1 MKRALKITGWTL
13 LGIVVI
19 LVLMAC
25 IAIWLVFTPARL
37 TPIARQVAAKV
48 ITCEHEIGE
57 VELTFFSTF
66 PRFGLRADGILLI
79 NPMAGAR
86 NDTVLAAEHC
96 TATLDV
102 MEFLKHQNLHL
113 HEAVMDNAKVN
124 FYIAPDGT
132 TNITGVLQL
141 WGPAD
146 TTVQDTSG
154 FKLPFEELQIDGA
167 RMHANYITFFDASRD
182 TITAS
187 LGTTDVTVQANSWE
201 DMLVE
206 VDAQHVDA
214 VLKGEVYAEDRHITF
229 RSNMAV
235 DLANKHFVFRDAQ
248 VSLDEYAFTMDGTV
262 DMPDSIAMDLNIKT
276 KQWQIQPFLTV
287 VPAQFTKSLE
297 EIDIDGKIQ
306 VDAALTGYLGSTS
319 FPLITAHAL
328 LNEGAVAYKPM
339 PYVFGDLTMDAVLE
353 MNLNPGQKTGVKI
366 NSLYTTTKE
375 SAVKAKGKVE
385 DLFGDMVL
393 DLALDAD
400 VNIPD
405 FHYFMPEKMD
415 LIGHAQGPV
424 NLRMRLD
431 DLTNVRL
438 DKGNIDADLQL
449 TGIHYGMDSIFA
461 DFPNAHARIYFPNRR
476 PTHPKVRWV
485 RVDMETDQL
494 DLEMATPLK
503 VNLKQSALKVETGNM
518 LSDNPVI
525 YAAVD
530 IKSQQPL
537 YAEMDSMAVT
547 VIAPKLTAYTEYNT
561 QDTTVI
567 PEIQMTLDCH
577 ALDGYYT
584 EYKVKLDDAQLE
596 AMLHGRT
603 SDKSLPAMRAKL
615 NTQKADVQIGKDL
628 AAQTGVLALEAGS
641 RYNPQGEN
649 FLLEWNPRLKVSLRD
664 GILSMPERLPEP
676 ARIPS
681 IDFGYSNREMSI
693 ENARVELGH
702 SDLNLKGKVR
712 QIGPWFRHEAI
723 LEGELDIVSDHC
735 DANQLLTWF
744 SADSGSEEKPAAQ
757 PAQAPAKP
765 AAETTEPEQEPFLV
779 PTDVD
784 LALNTHMREVEIFD
798 QLAKDLKG
806 GLYVRDGK
814 MILDEMGFVCHA
826 AKLQLTAIY
835 RTPRRN
841 HIYVGLDYHM
851 VDVNIDELMAMI
863 PNLDQMVP
871 MLSSFKGAAQFHLAA
886 ETYLNSKYE
895 PKMSTLRGAASLS
908 GKNMVVMDGETFT
921 KISKLLM
928 FNKKT
933 ENVIDSINA
942 ELTVYKNEI
951 DVYPL
956 CISMDN
962 YMVALGGRH
971 KTDMTFD
978 YDINVLK
985 PIYLGVH
992 VGGNMD
998 NLDIKLAKCKFA
1010 KDFRPHWYQ
1019 KTDTQSME
1027 LRRMIKASM
1036 EKNVRIKSDLK

>member
-13 LGIVVI
+13 LGLVVT

-66 PRFGLRADGILLI
+66 PRFGLRADGILLV
-79 NPMAGAR
+79 NPMAGAQ
-86 NDTVLAAEHC
+86 NDTILAAEHC

-102 MEFLKHQNLHL
+102 MEFLKHRNLHL
-113 HEAVMDNAKVN
+113 YEAVMDDAKIN

-141 WGPAD
+141 WPKD
-146 TTVQDTSG
+146 STVQDTAG

-167 RMHANYITFFDASRD
+167 RMHTHYITFFDASRD
-182 TITAS
+182 TTTAT
-187 LGTTDVTVQANSWE
+187 LGTTDVTVQAASWD
-201 DMLVE
+201 DMFVD

-214 VLKGEVYAEDRHITF
+214 VFKGEVYAEDRHITF

-235 DLANKHFVFRDAQ
+235 DLANKHFVFRDSH
-248 VSLDEYAFTMDGTV
+248 VSLNEYAFTMEGTV
-262 DMPDSIAMDLNIKT
+262 DMPDSIGMDLNIKT
-276 KQWQIQPFLTV
+276 ETWQIKPFLTV

-297 EIDIDGKIQ
+297 DIDIDGKIQ
-306 VDAALTGYLGSTS
+306 ADVNLSGYLSGTS

-328 LNEGAVAYKPM
+328 VSEGAVAYKPM
-339 PYVFGDLTMDAVLE
+339 PYVFGDLTADVVLN
-353 MNLNPGQKTGVKI
+353 MNLCEGQKTHVQV
-366 NSLYTTTKE
+366 NSLYTTTME

-461 DFPNAHARIYFPNRR
+461 DFPNAHARIYFPNRK
-476 PTHPKVRWV
+476 PTHPKVKWV

-494 DLEMATPLK
+494 DIEMATPLK
-503 VNLKQSALKVETGNM
+503 VNIKKSALKVETGNM
-518 LSDNPVI
+518 LSDDPVI

-530 IKSQQPL
+530 LKSQQPL

-547 VIAPKLTAYTEYNT
+547 IMAPRMVAYTEYNT

-567 PEIQMTLDCH
+567 PEVLLDLDCQ

-584 EYKVKLDDAQLE
+584 DYKLKLQEAQLDA
-596 AMLHGRT
+596 AMHGRRKNQ
-603 SDKSLPAMRAKL
+603 SAPVMRAKL
-615 NTQKADVQIGKDL
+615 NTQKADVQMGEEL
-628 AAQTGVLALEAGS
+628 AAQTGVLALEAS
-641 RYNPQGEN
+641 SQYNPDGEN
-649 FLLEWNPRLKVSLRD
+649 FLLEWNPSLKVSLRD
-664 GILSMPERLPEP
+664 GILSMPDRLPEP

-681 IDFGYSNREMSI
+681 IEFGYSNREMSI
-693 ENARVELGH
+693 ENSRVELGH
-702 SDLNLKGKVR
+702 SDLNLKGNVR
-712 QIGPWFRHEAI
+712 QIGPWFRHEAV
-723 LEGELDIVSDHC
+723 LEGELDIVSDHT

-744 SADSGSEEKPAAQ
+744 SADSGSEEKPAE
-757 PAQAPAKP
+757 QAPAKEP
-765 AAETTEPEQEPFLV
+765 AKPADTTQVEQEPFLV

-784 LALNTHMREVEIFD
+784 LALNTHIREVEIFD

-814 MILDEMGFVCHA
+814 LILDEVGFVCHA

-841 HIYVGLDYHM
+841 HLYVGLDYHM
-851 VDVNIDELMAMI
+851 IDVNIDELLAMI
-863 PNLDQMVP
+863 PNLEQMMP
-871 MLSSFKGAAQFHLAA
+871 MLRSFKGEAEFHLAA
-886 ETYLNSKYE
+886 ETYMNSKYE

-908 GKNMVVMDGETFT
+908 GENMVVMDGETFT

-942 ELTVYKNEI
+942 EVTVYKNEI

-956 CISMDN
+956 CVSMDN

-992 VGGNMD
+992 IGGNKD

-1036 EKNVRIKSDLK
+1036 EKNVRIKSDKKK